1 MGDTGRL
8 TALSNWMTVPAEH
21 PVACQVAETVTA
33 LDFKHRVKEWVDF
46 LSTQEG
52 SRWAVYHDDSVEFL
66 AIVFALWQLG
76 KTACVPGDNLPST
89 VERLKNC
96 VAGYI
101 GHFPAGLVLEDT
113 PYVEQKSV
121 AGVSW
126 AVVER
131 DYPALEIYT
140 SGSTGEPKPIIKT
153 LAQLELEI
161 ETLEAQWPSRQNC
174 LILSTVSHQHFY
186 GMIFRLLWPLSVGQP
201 FLRFS
206 CEYIEDVFYA
216 AQSHASYALIS
227 SPSHLAR
234 IKTVVD
240 WHKLKGE
247 CCYVISSAAPLSLE
261 DSINTAVS
269 LKTCVR
275 EIYGS
280 SETGAIAWRAQNELG
295 VDALWQALPK
305 VRVSASPE
313 GALVVSAPYLAS
325 SAAMT
330 LSDLVELSPNKK
342 FKLNGRIDK
351 IVKVEGKRVSLVAIE
366 RLLQKSDWI
375 KAVKALVLNRKRIE
389 TAVVV
394 LLTELGERHFQTIGK
409 KVFIN
414 SLREQLLD
422 HFELV
427 VIPRRWRF
435 VEQMPYNPQGKL
447 PMGVLEKLFDKQLVK
462 WPTIENSE
470 IAPSSVVLK
479 CYVPTDLMYFDGHFD
494 DFPILPGVVQT
505 YWAEK
510 FGRDMLSVDGCFKR
524 LEAVKF
530 VSIIHPDSRFSLT
543 LEYNKVKKV
552 LLFKYESESE
562 LSSSGRIC
570 FE

>member
-1 MGDTGRL
+1 MDDTGRL
-8 TALSNWMTVPAEH
+8 TALSNWMMVPAEH
-21 PVACQVAETVTA
+21 HVAFQVGETATV
-33 LDFKHRVKEWVDF
+33 LDFKHRVKEWFNF
-46 LSTQEG
+46 LSAREG
-52 SRWAVYHDDSVEFL
+52 DRWAVYHDDSFEFL
-66 AIVFALWQLG
+66 AILFALWQLG
-76 KTACVPGDNLPST
+76 RTACVPGDNLPST

-96 VAGYI
+96 VDGYI
-101 GHFPAGLVLEDT
+101 GHFPKGLVLEEALYD
-113 PYVEQKSV
+113 ENEGD
-121 AGVSW
+121 AGLEW
-126 AVVER
+126 TAVKR
-131 DYPALEIYT
+131 NYPALEIYT
-140 SGSTGEPKPIIKT
+140 SGSTGDPKPIIKT

-161 ETLEAQWPSRQNC
+161 ETLEAQWPSQRDC

-186 GMIFRLLWPLSVGQP
+186 GIIFRLLWPVSAGQP

-216 AQSHASYALIS
+216 AQACPSYALIS

-240 WHKLKGE
+240 WENLKGQ
-247 CCYVISSAAPLSLE
+247 CCYVFSSAAPLLLE
-261 DSINTAVS
+261 DSVNTAAS
-269 LKTCVR
+269 LKTSVR

-280 SETGAIAWRAQNELG
+280 SETGAIAWRTQKEAS

-305 VRVSASPE
+305 VNVSPSAE
-313 GALVVSAPYLAS
+313 GALVVSAPYLGS
-325 SAAMT
+325 SEAMQ
-330 LSDLVELSPNKK
+330 LSDLVVFSANKK
-342 FKLNGRIDK
+342 FKLNGRVDE

-366 RLLQKSDWI
+366 RLLLKSDWI
-375 KAVKALVLNRKRIE
+375 NEVKALVLNRKRVE

-394 LLTELGERHFQTIGK
+394 RLTELGERHSQVVGK
-409 KVFIN
+409 KMLIN
-414 SLREQLLD
+414 SLKNQLRE

-435 VEQMPYNPQGKL
+435 VEQMPYNTQGKL
-447 PMGVLEKLFDKQLVK
+447 PMDALEKLFDKQPVK
-462 WPTIENSE
+462 WPTIDNSE
-470 IAPSSVVLK
+470 IGPSSVVLK
-479 CYVPTDLMYFDGHFD
+479 CYVPADLMYFDGHFD

-510 FGRDMLSVDGCFKR
+510 FGREILSIEGCFKR
-524 LEAVKF
+524 LEAIKF
-530 VSIIHPDSRFSLT
+530 VSIIRPDSRFSIN

-562 LSSSGRIC
+562 LCSSGRIC